1 MGNVLTIIA
10 IIQARMGSSRLPG
23 KVLTDIEG
31 KTMLERVIER
41 VGVSQL
47 VDKIVV
53 ATTNLPEDD
62 ILEQTLRNKE
72 ICDVYRGSVDDVLAR
87 FYECGNLYAAEVVVR
102 VTADD
107 PLKDSQIID
116 KALNLLL
123 SDTKLDY
130 CSNTLEL
137 SFPEG
142 LDVEV
147 MRFNALERAHFEAKL
162 ASEREHVTPYI
173 WKHPDVF
180 DLLNFKF
187 DRDLSDWRWTVDKP
201 EDLEFMANIFREF
214 RNSPFVSYQEVINWL
229 ETNPKIRE
237 INTNIIRNEGYL
249 KSINLEKK

>member
-1 MGNVLTIIA
+1 MGIVLKIVA
-10 IIQARMGSSRLPG
+10 IIQARIGSSRLPG

-41 VGVSQL
+41 VSASQL
-47 VDKIVV
+47 LDQIVV

-62 ILEQTLRNKE
+62 VIEQVLRNKE

-87 FYECGNLYAAEVVVR
+87 FYECGNLYAAEIVVR
-102 VTADD
+102 VTAAD

-116 KALNLLL
+116 EALNLLL

-130 CSNTLEL
+130 CSNTLEP

-147 MRFNALERAHFEAKL
+147 MRFNALERANFEAKL

-173 WKHPDVF
+173 WKHPNIF

-187 DRDLSDWRWTVDKP
+187 DRDLSDWRWTVDRP
-201 EDLEFMANIFREF
+201 EDLEFMTNIFREF
-214 RNSPFVSYQEVINWL
+214 RTNPFISYQEVINWL
-229 ETNPKIRE
+229 EMNPKIRQ

-249 KSINLEKK
+249 KSINSEK

>member
-1 MGNVLTIIA
+1 MGIVLKIVA
-10 IIQARMGSSRLPG
+10 IIQARIGSSRLPG

-41 VGVSQL
+41 VSASQL
-47 VDKIVV
+47 LDQIVV

-62 ILEQTLRNKE
+62 VIEQVLRNKE
-72 ICDVYRGSVDDVLAR
+72 ICDVYRGSVDDVLTR
-87 FYECGNLYAAEVVVR
+87 FYECGNLHAAEIVVR

-116 KALNLLL
+116 NALNLLL

-130 CSNTLEL
+130 CSNTLEP

-147 MRFNALERAHFEAKL
+147 MRFNALERANFEAKL

-173 WKHPDVF
+173 WKHPNIF

-187 DRDLSDWRWTVDKP
+187 DRDLSDWRWTVDRP
-201 EDLEFMANIFREF
+201 EDLEFMTNIFREF
-214 RNSPFVSYQEVINWL
+214 RTNPFISYQEVINWL
-229 ETNPKIRE
+229 EMNPKIRQ

-249 KSINLEKK
+249 KSINSEK